1 MKVEEYLEQYRVLE
15 LAIENRKNEIAKLR
29 ERAVS
34 SSVPQ
39 GGGHSTS
46 PSDKVGTI
54 AAIIADEI
62 RELEEDVLEFMS
74 LRKKI
79 NGIIDSVEDKLDREM
94 LWMRYIGG
102 NTYEE
107 IAERTGYCEHQTRR
121 RIKNT
126 LIKCDKM
133 YGNVLECTLDTVI

>member
-54 AAIIADEI
+54 AAIITDEI

-94 LWMRYIGG
+94 LWMKYIGG

-107 IAERTGYCEHQTRR
+107 IAEKIGYSVRQTGR
-121 RIKNT
+121 RIRNT
-126 LIKCDKM
+126 LEKLDKM
-133 YGNVLECTLDTVI
+133 YSNVVECTLDTVI

>member
-54 AAIIADEI
+54 AAIITDEI

-94 LWMRYIGG
+94 LWMKYIGG

-107 IAERTGYCEHQTRR
+107 IAEKIGYSARQTGR
-121 RIKNT
+121 RIRNT
-126 LIKCDKM
+126 LEKLDKM
-133 YGNVLECTLDTVI
+133 YSNVVECTLDTVI

>member
-34 SSVPQ
+34 SFVPQ

-54 AAIIADEI
+54 AAIITDEI

-107 IAERTGYCEHQTRR
+107 IAEKIGYSARQTGR
-121 RIKNT
+121 RIRNT
-126 LIKCDKM
+126 LEKLDKM
-133 YGNVLECTLDTVI
+133 YSNVVECTPDTVI